1 MIDNDRMAAC
11 QIARDRLDSL
21 VQSSRTPGLQF
32 AAVTAERTLFEYC
45 GGWADLAGHRSM
57 RPATTLMAYSMSKT
71 ITAAAVLQLIE
82 SQRLTLD
89 ASISKFLDF
98 SPYGPDV
105 TLRRLLAH
113 TAGIPNPVPLAWI
126 HTPAAHDSFDEHAAL
141 AAVLHRY
148 NHLSFAAGTKYG
160 YSNIGYWL
168 LGEFVE
174 RVSGLAF
181 SAYINRHVLQPLGIL
196 PHELGYN
203 ILSVPDH
210 ARGYLEKYSL
220 MNVFARMFVDRQ
232 FIGSYS
238 ERWLELYPHYL
249 NGAAFGGLVGTA
261 GGFAK
266 FLQDQLGRHSMLFEA
281 STRSE
286 FYAQQQTTE
295 GAAVPASLGW
305 QVGTLKGTRVFY
317 KEGGGGGFHC
327 MMRLYPDCGVGTVV
341 MTNATVFNVR
351 RLLDT
356 LDPLFFPAEGITSG
370 VPETGR

>member
-1 MIDNDRMAAC
+1 MVAY
-11 QIARDRLDSL
+11 QIVRDRLDSL
-21 VQSSRTPGLQF
+21 VQSSRIPGLQF
-32 AAVTAERTLFEYC
+32 AAVTAERAIFEYC
-45 GGWADLAGHRSM
+45 GGWADLDGRRSLH
-57 RPATTLMAYSMSKT
+57 PATTLMAYSMSKT

-82 SQRLTLD
+82 SHRLTLD
-89 ASISKFLDF
+89 ASISRFLDF

-105 TLRRLLAH
+105 TIRRLLAH

-126 HTPAAHDSFDEHAAL
+126 HTPAAHDTFDEHAAL

-148 NHLSFAAGTKYG
+148 NRLSFAPGTKYG

-174 RVSGLAF
+174 RVSGVAF

-203 ILSVPDH
+203 ILSLPDH

-220 MNVFARMFVDRQ
+220 MNVFARIFVDRQ
-232 FIGSYS
+232 FIGSS
-238 ERWLELYPHYL
+238 SARWLELYPHYL

-266 FLQDQLGRHSMLFEA
+266 FLQDQLRKYSVLFEA

-286 FYAQQQTTE
+286 FYAQQQTRE
-295 GAAVPASLGW
+295 GAAVPTSLGW
-305 QVGTLKGTRVFY
+305 QLGTLKGTRVFY

-327 MMRLYPDCGVGTVV
+327 MMRLYPDRGVGTVV

-351 RLLDT
+351 HLLDT
-356 LDPLFFPAEGITSG
+356 LDPIFFPDAGITSG
-370 VPETGR
+370 